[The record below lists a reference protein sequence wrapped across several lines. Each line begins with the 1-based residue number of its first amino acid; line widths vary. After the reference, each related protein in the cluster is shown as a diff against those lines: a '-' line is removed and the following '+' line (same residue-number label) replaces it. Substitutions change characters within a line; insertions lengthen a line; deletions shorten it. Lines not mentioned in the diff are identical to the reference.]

1 MSIINSMLSALTTD
15 KQRGALLRRI
25 DASKD
30 ALLRRGVSPFDKL
43 LVEPEV
49 AESWIASK
57 QAGVNPFV
65 LENMDM
71 ASTEELTERHC
82 TNRTLLGIIEK
93 TLEKHADVIEKMASV
108 VFFADADGVVLL
120 LVEGGVT
127 NAAFRQFGTRVGG
140 IWSEEVTGTSAI
152 ALCVKHRTLIQLV
165 GPEHF
170 QVSMQD
176 HLTTAA
182 PIFAD
187 DGAFLGVIATTTLHN
202 KVGSGLAH
210 MQPYMIGW
218 TLSLASSIENEN
230 KLLQHRG
237 EDEAGYRGY
246 LRKMIEGEGYVVIDR
261 EGVVTDVLGARKG
274 SLLDGWVSG
283 RPIGAY
289 LEGTTPIE
297 RSAAACRGMSEF
309 PLTLEGVGILVSLE
323 PLEDRGCC
331 VMSVRRI
338 EPTAGEA
345 RCDASEAEASF
356 DRSPAGLEDLVGTSA
371 QLARVRTL
379 AYRAADSGV
388 NVLLAGEPG
397 VGKHVAAKA
406 IASSGVHR
414 SDPVAVVSCSAIPSS
429 SIEVELFGCEYE
441 SESSHAALRHGL
453 LEQACDGV
461 LLIEEIADI
470 PLKVQGALLSAIEKR
485 ATQRLG
491 GTETIDLGSMQVIST
506 TSSDPA
512 ELVRVGKVRREL
524 LMALS
529 VITIDIPPL
538 RNRRDDIKPLI
549 SHLIARESRSLG
561 KPAPRMAKSALELL
575 VNHPLPG
582 NVRQLAN
589 ALQYGIL
596 MASNDVIDEG
606 CLPLSLKEAVSCD
619 KRDDALGADEG
630 EVVTLREA
638 EYRAVMRA
646 LAFTDMNI
654 RETAR
659 ILGVSRSTLYRKLDD
674 FGIRYR

>member
-25 DASKD
+25 DAGKD
-30 ALLRRGVSPFDKL
+30 AFLRRGVSPFDKL

-57 QAGVNPFV
+57 QAGVNPYV
-65 LENMDM
+65 LENMDVT
-71 ASTEELTERHC
+71 SSEELAERRHA
-82 TNRTLLGIIEK
+82 NRALLAIIGK
-93 TLEKHADVIEKMASV
+93 TLEKHADVIEKMTSV

-120 LVEGGVT
+120 LAEGGVT

-140 IWSEEVTGTSAI
+140 VWSEEVTGTSAI

-187 DGAFLGVIATTTLHN
+187 DGALLGVIATTTLHN
-202 KVGSGLAH
+202 KVGSGLSH
-210 MQPYMIGW
+210 MQPYMIDW

-230 KLLQHRG
+230 KLRQHRG

-246 LRKMIEGEGYVVIDR
+246 LRRMMEGEGYVVIDR
-261 EGVVTDVLGARKG
+261 DGTVVDVLGARKG
-274 SLLDGWVSG
+274 SLLGGWTPG
-283 RPIGAY
+283 HPIGEY
-289 LEGTTPIE
+289 LDGSAPVE
-297 RSAAACRGMSEF
+297 RAAAACRGMSEF
-309 PLTLEGVGILVSLE
+309 PLTLGGVGVLASLE

-338 EPTAGEA
+338 DSAAGEPGA
-345 RCDASEAEASF
+345 AALEGSDPF
-356 DRSPAGLEDLVGTSA
+356 DRGPAGFEELVGTSV

-379 AYRAADSGV
+379 AQRAAESGV

-397 VGKHVAAKA
+397 VGKHAVAKA
-406 IASSGVHR
+406 IASSGAHR
-414 SDPVAVVSCSAIPSS
+414 SGPVVVVSCSAIPSS

-441 SESSHAALRHGL
+441 SGSSHAALRRGL
-453 LEQACDGV
+453 LEQARDGV

-491 GTETIDLGSMQVIST
+491 GTETIDLGSMQIIST
-506 TSSDPA
+506 TSCDPA
-512 ELVRVGKVRREL
+512 GLVQEGKVRREL
-524 LMALS
+524 LTALA
-529 VITIDIPPL
+529 VITVGIPPL
-538 RNRRDDIKPLI
+538 RCRRDDIKPLI
-549 SHLIARESRSLG
+549 DHLVARESRNLG
-561 KPAPRMAKSALELL
+561 KPVPRMAKSALELL
-575 VNHPLPG
+575 ESHPLPG

-596 MASNDVIDEG
+596 MAPNGVIDEG
-606 CLPLSLKEAVSCD
+606 SLPLSLKEAVAYD
-619 KRDDALGADEG
+619 KREDALDAEG
-630 EVVTLREA
+630 EEVVSLREA
-638 EYRAVMRA
+638 EYRAIMRA
-646 LAFTDMNI
+646 LSFTGMNI